1 MGDRVSQGRASGLS
15 LPLTATSPLPTP
27 RRPATRRKFS
37 TAYTETLTVKTTLA
51 VPQYVHGISI
61 DFYGYVW
68 GVSMGSQAYRVNP
81 MDASLL
87 TFEGLVGAY
96 SYSDM
101 TGFALSNVGN
111 PQG

>member
-1 MGDRVSQGRASGLS
+1 MG
-15 LPLTATSPLPTP
+15 T
-27 RRPATRRKFS
+27 
-37 TAYTETLTVKTTLA
+37 
-51 VPQYVHGISI
+51 
-61 DFYGYVW
+61 
-68 GVSMGSQAYRVNP
+68 QAYRVNP

>member
-1 MGDRVSQGRASGLS
+1 MG
-15 LPLTATSPLPTP
+15 T
-27 RRPATRRKFS
+27 
-37 TAYTETLTVKTTLA
+37 
-51 VPQYVHGISI
+51 
-61 DFYGYVW
+61 
-68 GVSMGSQAYRVNP
+68 QAYRVNP
-81 MDASLL
+81 MDGTLL